1 MCPRFACF
9 ACGARQ
15 GITVGVLEAEALR
28 DLLQER
34 VAAAGGNL
42 PAALDGMPNVRE
54 QGRVWRAGQLPV
66 ICMGGSL
73 HVPDGA
79 AVSCS
84 NTLPAVLLNP
94 NSDLALCCLPSGAP
108 A

>member
-42 PAALDGMPNVRE
+42 PAALDGMPNVR
-54 QGRVWRAGQLPV
+54 
-66 ICMGGSL
+66 
-73 HVPDGA
+73 
-79 AVSCS
+79 
-84 NTLPAVLLNP
+84 
-94 NSDLALCCLPSGAP
+94 
-108 A
+108 